1 MFMLFQEK
9 RKVEEEVEFQ
19 FDMQHAQEAT
29 YANMARDISNEVRNY
44 SVYSF
49 IYFF

>member
-44 SVYSF
+44 
-49 IYFF
+49 